1 MTVAQIRQTPFL
13 ITSITHILCE
23 VKPIK
28 SQLYIQESSS
38 SPPVTVQQTTRMD
51 ALRWA
56 SLPEDL
62 RVMPFNLRFMGFVGL
77 WGPRRKVYKF
87 VVPLIYST
95 MVIMFPKVVLGIGS
109 SDITVICKGV
119 AEFVFELP
127 NFVTLTILAL
137 KRQRFEMKIDIN
149 LINVML
155 IFSITLLQV
164 FGYSYL
170 GSELAEEA
178 EAVGKAIYDL
188 PWYEHSVELQRFY
201 RLIIQHQL
209 PSRMDTV
216 RWASL
221 PEELRAMPFN
231 LRFMGF
237 IGLRVPRRKIY
248 KFLVPL
254 IFATMVIM
262 FPKKVDLN
270 LINVMIIFWLSLVQ
284 VFGYSYLGSQLTE
297 EAEAVGKAIYD
308 LPWHEH
314 SVEMQRFYRLIIQ
327 RTQRPTGITGA
338 TFFIVQRTTFA
349 SSQTYQPHEMA
360 VIAEELQ
367 VMTFN
372 LRILEWIG
380 LWGNRGKL
388 YRFLFAFTYVVMVIM
403 FPKAVLGVGSNDATL
418 ICKGIAEF
426 IFELSNLK
434 FDLNLL
440 NVMIIFLLT
449 LVQAFG
455 YSYLGTELAEE
466 AEAVGK
472 AIYDLPWYE
481 HSVELQRYYRLMMQR
496 TQRPT
501 GITGAK
507 FFIVQRTT
515 FASVVQMSYSYY
527 LVLRDVL
534 NKL

>member
-1 MTVAQIRQTPFL
+1 MDTV
-13 ITSITHILCE
+13 
-23 VKPIK
+23 
-28 SQLYIQESSS
+28 
-38 SPPVTVQQTTRMD
+38 
-51 ALRWA
+51 RWA

-62 RVMPFNLRFMGFVGL
+62 RVMPFNLRFMGFIGL

-87 VVPLIYST
+87 LVLLIFAT

-178 EAVGKAIYDL
+178 EAVGKVIYDL

-221 PEELRAMPFN
+221 PEHLRAMPFN

-237 IGLRVPRRKIY
+237 IGLWGPLREIY
-248 KFLVPL
+248 KFLVSL

-270 LINVMIIFWLSLVQ
+270 LINVMIIFGLSLAQ

-297 EAEAVGKAIYD
+297 EADAVGKAIYD
-308 LPWHEH
+308 LHWYEH
-314 SVEMQRFYRLIIQ
+314 SIELQRFYRLIIQ

-349 SSQTYQPHEMA
+349 STNQPHKMVA
-360 VIAEELQ
+360 IAEELQ
-367 VMTFN
+367 VMPFN
-372 LRILEWIG
+372 LRILELIG

-388 YRFLFAFTYVVMVIM
+388 YRFLLAFTYVVMVIM
-403 FPKAVLGVGSNDATL
+403 FPKAVLGVGSSDAMQ

-434 FDLNLL
+434 LDPNLL

-449 LVQAFG
+449 LVQTFG

-481 HSVELQRYYRLMMQR
+481 HSVELQRFYRLMIQR

-507 FFIVQRTT
+507 FFIVQLTT

>member
-1 MTVAQIRQTPFL
+1 
-13 ITSITHILCE
+13 
-23 VKPIK
+23 
-28 SQLYIQESSS
+28 
-38 SPPVTVQQTTRMD
+38 MD

-87 VVPLIYST
+87 VVPLIFST

-137 KRQRFEMKIDIN
+137 KRQRFEMVIQGLDD
-149 LINVML
+149 
-155 IFSITLLQV
+155 FFREV

-221 PEELRAMPFN
+221 PEDLRAMPFN

-237 IGLRVPRRKIY
+237 IGLWGPRRKIY

-262 FPKKVDLN
+262 FPK
-270 LINVMIIFWLSLVQ
+270 
-284 VFGYSYLGSQLTE
+284 
-297 EAEAVGKAIYD
+297 
-308 LPWHEH
+308 
-314 SVEMQRFYRLIIQ
+314 
-327 RTQRPTGITGA
+327 
-338 TFFIVQRTTFA
+338 
-349 SSQTYQPHEMA
+349 
-360 VIAEELQ
+360 
-367 VMTFN
+367 
-372 LRILEWIG
+372 
-380 LWGNRGKL
+380 
-388 YRFLFAFTYVVMVIM
+388 
-403 FPKAVLGVGSNDATL
+403 AVLGIGSSDATA
-418 ICKGIAEF
+418 ICKGVAEF
-426 IFELSNLK
+426 IFELSNFVTLK
-434 FDLNLL
+434 FDLNML

-481 HSVELQRYYRLMMQR
+481 HSVELQSYYRLIIQR

>member
-1 MTVAQIRQTPFL
+1 
-13 ITSITHILCE
+13 
-23 VKPIK
+23 
-28 SQLYIQESSS
+28 
-38 SPPVTVQQTTRMD
+38 MD

-137 KRQRFEMKIDIN
+137 KRQRFEMVIQGLDDFFREVAIGEESKACYD
-149 LINVML
+149 LIRKQNNTIKKVFNFL
-155 IFSITLLQV
+155 VQYCAYV

-201 RLIIQHQL
+201 RLIIQ
-209 PSRMDTV
+209 
-216 RWASL
+216 
-221 PEELRAMPFN
+221 
-231 LRFMGF
+231 
-237 IGLRVPRRKIY
+237 
-248 KFLVPL
+248 
-254 IFATMVIM
+254 
-262 FPKKVDLN
+262 
-270 LINVMIIFWLSLVQ
+270 
-284 VFGYSYLGSQLTE
+284 
-297 EAEAVGKAIYD
+297 
-308 LPWHEH
+308 
-314 SVEMQRFYRLIIQ
+314 
-327 RTQRPTGITGA
+327 RTQRPTGITG
-338 TFFIVQRTTFA
+338 
-349 SSQTYQPHEMA
+349 
-360 VIAEELQ
+360 
-367 VMTFN
+367 
-372 LRILEWIG
+372 
-380 LWGNRGKL
+380 
-388 YRFLFAFTYVVMVIM
+388 
-403 FPKAVLGVGSNDATL
+403 
-418 ICKGIAEF
+418 
-426 IFELSNLK
+426 K

-481 HSVELQRYYRLMMQR
+481 HSVELQRYYRLIIQR

-515 FASVVQMSYSYY
+515 FAS
-527 LVLRDVL
+527 
-534 NKL
+534 